1 MSDHVDGNALAG
13 DLREIFAV
21 DLTVATGQCAGCGYR
36 GSVATLRVYQNAPGI
51 VARCPH
57 CEETINTIRIVGL
70 SRSQVAFTSTLPRK
84 GRVAVCPE
92 CDAILPVELSGL
104 L

>member
-1 MSDHVDGNALAG
+1 MSHVDGNSLAG

-21 DLTVATGQCAGCGYR
+21 DLTVATGQCAGCGYQ

-57 CEETINTIRIVGL
+57 CEEVVLRLVRGRDRAWLDLRGTVSLEIP
-70 SRSQVAFTSTLPRK
+70 LP
-84 GRVAVCPE
+84 
-92 CDAILPVELSGL
+92 S
-104 L
+104 